1 MGGIRRIGRERRH
14 FCLVCHE
21 NRTPFNELEAML
33 TECAC
38 FTCHGF
44 GRTLCVI
51 VVRPKSS
58 GFRMSS
64 TEWVALEQK
73 VSELMELCAIL
84 SRENRALR
92 AQQQN
97 WTTERAKLI
106 EKNELAKSRVES
118 MITRLK
124 ALEQD

>member
-1 MGGIRRIGRERRH
+1 MAGDDWNTLESKID
-14 FCLVCHE
+14 
-21 NRTPFNELEAML
+21 EL
-33 TECAC
+33 
-38 FTCHGF
+38 
-44 GRTLCVI
+44 I
-51 VVRPKSS
+51 
-58 GFRMSS
+58 
-64 TEWVALEQK
+64 
-73 VSELMELCAIL
+73 ELCSVL
-84 SRENRALR
+84 TRENRALR

>member
-1 MGGIRRIGRERRH
+1 MAGDDW
-14 FCLVCHE
+14 
-21 NRTPFNELEAML
+21 
-33 TECAC
+33 
-38 FTCHGF
+38 
-44 GRTLCVI
+44 
-51 VVRPKSS
+51 K
-58 GFRMSS
+58 
-64 TEWVALEQK
+64 ALETK
-73 VSELMELCAIL
+73 IDELIELCSVL
-84 SRENRALR
+84 TRENRALR

>member
-1 MGGIRRIGRERRH
+1 MSEGEWTGLETK
-14 FCLVCHE
+14 V
-21 NRTPFNELEAML
+21 NELIA
-33 TECAC
+33 
-38 FTCHGF
+38 
-44 GRTLCVI
+44 LCGV
-51 VVRPKSS
+51 
-58 GFRMSS
+58 
-64 TEWVALEQK
+64 
-73 VSELMELCAIL
+73 L

-118 MITRLK
+118 MIGRLK

>member
-1 MGGIRRIGRERRH
+1 MAGDDWK
-14 FCLVCHE
+14 
-21 NRTPFNELEAML
+21 TLEARIDELIDLCEVL
-33 TECAC
+33 T
-38 FTCHGF
+38 
-44 GRTLCVI
+44 
-51 VVRPKSS
+51 
-58 GFRMSS
+58 
-64 TEWVALEQK
+64 
-73 VSELMELCAIL
+73 
-84 SRENRALR
+84 RENRALR